1 MGGVPNLFCMQ
12 LVYRKATD
20 LCALILY
27 PVTLLIHLSFLEV
40 FWKKFWVLSCL
51 VWYHLQMG
59 IVLLISLFV
68 SFLIP
73 FFALL
78 LRLVVWE
85 KWWKAIRILA
95 ISVSFLTSAGLL
107 QTFLHLEWCLWVSFF
122 LLFPLLLGFQTEFLW
137 LSCKQ
142 M

>member
-85 KWWKAIRILA
+85 KWWKAIRTLA

-122 LLFPLLLGFQTEFLW
+122 SAFSPSFRFSNRVSMAVL
-137 LSCKQ
+137 
-142 M
+142 